1 MSNSKKIADEILKD
15 YPKCNKVIVTEDGQA
30 FFVDL
35 DATRHHQ
42 RNGFKKEP
50 EVFFREGF
58 EPEDTKELEEDLQIT
73 KEANATLGDAIKL
86 VILATDLEADA
97 PEVDGQTP
105 EVVAKVV
112 GLREKL
118 ETSQTTFNEVAEA
131 VTRACDLENEVPEL
145 TLSDEALPIVKSVI
159 ELRAQLSQ
167 VSNEL
172 ATLKALKV
180 EVVEEAKDVKNSAET
195 AAKK

>member
-1 MSNSKKIADEILKD
+1 MSNSKKIANEILKD
-15 YPKCNKVIVTEDGQA
+15 YPESNKVIVTEDGQA

-50 EVFFREGF
+50 KVFFREGF

-131 VTRACDLENEVPEL
+131 VNRACDLENEVPEL
-145 TLSDEALPIVKSVI
+145 TLSDEALPIVKSII

-172 ATLKALKV
+172 ATLKAEKV